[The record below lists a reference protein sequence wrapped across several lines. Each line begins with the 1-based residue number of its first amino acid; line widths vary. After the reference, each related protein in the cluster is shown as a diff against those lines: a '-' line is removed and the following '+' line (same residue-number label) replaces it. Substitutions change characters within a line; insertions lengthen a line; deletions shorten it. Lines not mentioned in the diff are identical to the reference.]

1 MVKLNLNNGTNN
13 LDMEGKAVI
22 AIVIDPA
29 GHDADCGALM
39 LGESSPHAAALAAG
53 TGIGSII
60 NQLGRTTFDRVMLAG
75 KAIDQIKKPSRVT
88 ESKKRTCSKRRR
100 SSKERW
106 RNTWMKAENRDV
118 FMTKELIEYLQGF
131 PEDTEVH
138 INVIDCHQDT
148 KYGFVIDR
156 LALITDEEYPVIFLD
171 IDSQKAVDI
180 TARKDDPDEEQEDK
194 DEELGS

>member
-1 MVKLNLNNGTNN
+1 
-13 LDMEGKAVI
+13 
-22 AIVIDPA
+22 
-29 GHDADCGALM
+29 
-39 LGESSPHAAALAAG
+39 
-53 TGIGSII
+53 
-60 NQLGRTTFDRVMLAG
+60 
-75 KAIDQIKKPSRVT
+75 
-88 ESKKRTCSKRRR
+88 
-100 SSKERW
+100 
-106 RNTWMKAENRDV
+106 MKAENRDV
-118 FMTKELIEYLQGF
+118 FMAKELIEYLHGF